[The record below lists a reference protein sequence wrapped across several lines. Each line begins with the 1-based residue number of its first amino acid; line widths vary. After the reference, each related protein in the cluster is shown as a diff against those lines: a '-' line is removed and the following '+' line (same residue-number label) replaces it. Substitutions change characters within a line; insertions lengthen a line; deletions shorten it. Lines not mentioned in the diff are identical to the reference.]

1 VESTVHTNPRERIVE
16 EHAEL
21 QQTANKAK
29 EQNCCIA
36 LSKLITRYGQSS
48 RITYMYPKK
57 TKRNQVQK
65 TQTSDV

>member
-48 RITYMYPKK
+48 RITYMYQKNKNKEKPC
-57 TKRNQVQK
+57 TKNP
-65 TQTSDV
+65 DL